1 MCQLKV
7 FCRTDPRGDTRSA
20 GTPIR
25 QRGLTAEEIYVML
38 LRSGGSS
45 DRQYKALGMG
55 GSPDTYTLMFH
66 TTGMQVWL
74 ATRDLPSR
82 YVPQLREAARPLRG
96 RLSDMFIHGQ

>member
-45 DRQYKALGMG
+45 DRQYKALAWEDLLTHLHTDVSHNRNAGLAGNARLALSLCTSTARG
-55 GSPDTYTLMFH
+55 G
-66 TTGMQVWL
+66 Q
-74 ATRDLPSR
+74 ATQR
-82 YVPQLREAARPLRG
+82 
-96 RLSDMFIHGQ
+96 